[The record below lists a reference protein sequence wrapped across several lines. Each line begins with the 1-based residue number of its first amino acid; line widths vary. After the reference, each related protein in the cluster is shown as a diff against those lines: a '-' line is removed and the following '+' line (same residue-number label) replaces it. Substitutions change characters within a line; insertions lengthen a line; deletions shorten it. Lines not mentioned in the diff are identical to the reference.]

1 MTEAN
6 SGRPRILVVDDNITN
21 LKVAKEALAG
31 LYDVFTAP
39 SAAKMFRLLETMT
52 PELIFL
58 DIVMPEMD
66 GFEALRELRTKDRF
80 RDIPIIFLTGKTD
93 DESQFDGLELGAVDY
108 ITKPFS
114 PRLLRKRAEI
124 HRTLQSQ
131 RLTLERQKTEL
142 QNFNLN
148 LKQMVEEKAGHVL
161 DLQGAILN
169 TVADLVES
177 RDDITGDHVGRTQ
190 HWLNILVTALDEHGI
205 YRDYTAKWDR
215 RFLISSSQL
224 HDVGKIAIS
233 DHILR
238 KPGPLTREE
247 FEEMKR
253 HVDFGVRIIDK
264 IASGLPE
271 NDFLRQAR
279 LFVWTHHERW
289 DGSGYPR
296 GLRGEDIP
304 LEGRLMAIADTY
316 DALISHRPYKNA
328 YAHEEAVGII
338 ARSRGRHFDPVLADL
353 FQEREQ
359 LFKEQNVG
367 PAPKYYAR

>member
-1 MTEAN
+1 MNEAG
-6 SGRPRILVVDDNITN
+6 SVRPRILVVDDDITN
-21 LKVAKEALAG
+21 LKVAKEALSG

-39 SAAKMFRLLETMT
+39 SAAKMFRLLETQT

-66 GFEALRELRTKDRF
+66 GFEALRALRTMDRF
-80 RDIPIIFLTGKTD
+80 RDTPIIFLTGKVD
-93 DESQFDGLELGAVDY
+93 DESQFDGLGLGAVDY

-131 RLTLERQKTEL
+131 RLTLERQTTEL
-142 QNFNLN
+142 RNFNLN
-148 LKQMVEEKAGHVL
+148 LTQMVEEKAGHVL

-177 RDDITGDHVGRTQ
+177 RDDNTGGHVARTQ
-190 HWLNILVTALDEHGI
+190 RWLNILVTALDERGI
-205 YRDYTAKWDR
+205 YRDHTARWDR

-233 DHILR
+233 DQILR
-238 KPGPLTREE
+238 KPGPLDPEE

-279 LFVWTHHERW
+279 LFIWTHHEKL

-316 DALISHRPYKNA
+316 DALISNRPYKNA
-328 YAHEEAVGII
+328 YAHEEAVGVI
-338 ARSRGRHFDPVLADL
+338 AQSRGRHFDPVLADM
-353 FQEREQ
+353 FQECEQ
-359 LFKEQNVG
+359 LFNERDAEATTPAG
-367 PAPKYYAR
+367 P